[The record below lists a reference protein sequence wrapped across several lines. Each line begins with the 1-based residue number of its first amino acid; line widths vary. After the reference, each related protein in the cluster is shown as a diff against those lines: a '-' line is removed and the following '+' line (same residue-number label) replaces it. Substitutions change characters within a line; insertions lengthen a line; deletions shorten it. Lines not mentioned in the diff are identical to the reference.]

1 MSSRIENSTRNAKYG
16 IASQI
21 LYLILAFVLRIAITR
36 NLGIVAL
43 SLNGLFSEVL
53 SILSLAEMGVGLAIT
68 YSLYEPLAQGNTKRV
83 PRVSSSTD
91 RHFSAMSTTARA
103 SSRV

>member
-43 SLNGLFSEVL
+43 SLNHVQPVRAAGAGEHEARGADHEPAEALL
-53 SILSLAEMGVGLAIT
+53 PRDILVHHDHWSGA
-68 YSLYEPLAQGNTKRV
+68 Y
-83 PRVSSSTD
+83 
-91 RHFSAMSTTARA
+91 AMDPAPC
-103 SSRV
+103 